1 MLTPRIIND
10 CGGRQWQER
19 TANLPQ
25 PGRFAFFVF
34 EIHCDWYIG
43 DYLVGLLWCEREG
56 RYIVAGTVDD
66 FDSACYAFCKRDT
79 PEDVLKLYNYIHQKL
94 VDFGYC
100 PRGEKR
106 ATLNGFYLI

>member
-19 TANLPQ
+19 TANLPR

-34 EIHCDWYIG
+34 EARCDWYIG
-43 DYLVGLLWCEREG
+43 DYLVGLTWIEHND
-56 RYIVAGTVDD
+56 RYYLAGTGED
-66 FDSACYAFCKRDT
+66 FDTACFAFSNPDV
-79 PEDVLKLYNYIHQKL
+79 PFDVLKLYNYIHQKL
-94 VDFGYC
+94 VDYGYS

-106 ATLNGFYLI
+106 ATQNGFYLQ